1 MKKSGFVMSTY
12 VYMLLVFFLLVILSM
27 LAVLNNSRLLSN
39 KLKEKS
45 TDLNIVL
52 IGNNQINLELGTE
65 YIEPGYVAQTATGE
79 ELEVDIT
86 SDLDVTHVGTY
97 SITYTAKKGTNTI
110 SETRTII
117 VYKKFVTYI
126 TNLYNNGTN
135 EEGLEKDD
143 TSDENIRYTGSEP
156 KNYVTFNNELWRIIG
171 IFNVSNGTTTEPK
184 IKLVRNE
191 SIGNYSWDSSA
202 GNNSGT
208 HEDGEVNDGY
218 GVNQWGAS
226 TYTDSSIYEGAD
238 LMRELNTLY
247 LNQESGICYNGSNDA
262 STACDFSTI
271 GINDTYRGMI
281 ESAVWHTGAMDWN
294 SSGATGQSASIA
306 YNEERGTTTGQICK
320 GKADEDVARCT
331 DEVVRTT
338 TWEGLVGLIYPSD
351 YGYASTDTSCREN
364 INDNTNNS
372 CINDNWLYSNSD
384 YWTLSPRAASYSCN
398 AWIVSTYEN
407 ATDNTARYGN
417 GVRPSVYLKSSVN
430 VIGGDGTQASPYQL
444 NI

>member
-1 MKKSGFVMSTY
+1 MKKNGFVMSTY

-52 IGNNQINLELGTE
+52 IGNKQINLELGTE

-110 SETRTII
+110 SESRTII

-126 TNLYNNGTN
+126 TNLYNTDASSN
-135 EEGLEKDD
+135 GLEKDN
-143 TSDENIRYTGSEP
+143 TTGENMRYVGASP

-171 IFNVSNGTTTEPK
+171 IFNVSNGTTTEPR
-184 IKLVRNE
+184 IKLIGNE

-202 GNNSGT
+202 STVNNGN
-208 HEDGEVNDGY
+208 
-218 GVNQWGAS
+218 GVNEWS
-226 TYTDSSIYEGAD
+226 DAD

-247 LNQESGICYNGSNDA
+247 LNQENGTCYNEQNDA
-262 STACDFSTI
+262 STTCNFSTT
-271 GINDTYRGMI
+271 GISSVYRSMIEEVVWNTGGYEWNDNGIPVETAYTNEKGTGTGKICTSGTYCNDTVTRTI
-281 ESAVWHTGAMDWN
+281 TW
-294 SSGATGQSASIA
+294 
-306 YNEERGTTTGQICK
+306 K
-320 GKADEDVARCT
+320 GK
-331 DEVVRTT
+331 
-338 TWEGLVGLIYPSD
+338 VGLIYPSD
-351 YGYASTDTSCREN
+351 YGFASTDTNCRTK
-364 INDNTNNS
+364 INDKTNYP
-372 CINDNWLYSNSD
+372 CKNDNWLHNNLN
-384 YWTLSPRAASYSCN
+384 YWTLSPNAYSSSSAYTWLVHSDGYN
-398 AWIVSTYEN
+398 HRNY
-407 ATDNTARYGN
+407 ARYAN

-444 NI
+444 SI